1 MFATNH
7 SQQKALFPAETNLLW
22 TFSFKSSH
30 SDAVMSAYSSNYI
43 KSCVS
48 FMIAGLTTDDVPFDR
63 LDNAIKAICFIM
75 TIPLFFF
82 IYTTQLSL
90 IHASHIIRNPT
101 LLYDKRET
109 DYLATKRH
117 NKPNSFVTQT
127 KIRHCI

>member
-1 MFATNH
+1 M
-7 SQQKALFPAETNLLW
+7 FPAETNLIW

-30 SDAVMSAYSSNYI
+30 SDAAMSAHSSNYI

-90 IHASHIIRNPT
+90 THASQIIRNPT
-101 LLYDKRET
+101 LFHKKEGDR
-109 DYLATKRH
+109 LARRH
-117 NKPNSFVTQT
+117 HKTHSFVCMTQT
-127 KIRHCI
+127 KIRHFVQYMSIEKICVV